1 MFSHD
6 LLSVPMARR
15 LADYTCPMLLAPG
28 LRGPDAATVIHEL
41 SYLLSQIN
49 LSASVEDAA

>member
-49 LSASVEDAA
+49 LSASLEDAA